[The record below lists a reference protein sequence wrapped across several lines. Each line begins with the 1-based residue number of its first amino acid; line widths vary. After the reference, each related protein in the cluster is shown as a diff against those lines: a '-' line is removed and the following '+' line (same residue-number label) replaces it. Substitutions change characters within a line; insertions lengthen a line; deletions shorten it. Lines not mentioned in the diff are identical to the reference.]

1 MRARFWISTV
11 TRRVGSRDAEGNTP
25 IYGDV
30 ELNAVT
36 RSTDDNVE
44 WAHYTPVGK
53 VTMTVH
59 PDAREWFEQHQ
70 GRDVFIDIT
79 PIEE

>member
-11 TRRVGSRDAEGNTP
+11 TRRVGSPVDGKPT

-30 ELNAVT
+30 ELNAVQ
-36 RSTDDNVE
+36 RSTDDNVA

-53 VTMTVH
+53 LTMTVH
-59 PDAREWFEQHQ
+59 PEAREWFEANQ
-70 GRDVFIDIT
+70 GKDVFVDIT
-79 PIEE
+79 PVE